1 MAKIPL
7 YKELPK
13 REGSDMPLVWG
24 VWGNDDQLGMM
35 NHITNETVLEA
46 IKTVRRGARFNLD
59 LPLHIPFGAV
69 NLPEG
74 RRRRAPQQTIYG
86 LGGSGRDD
94 KLDDFYLQGSTQ
106 WDGLTHVGDPVLGW
120 YNSVKAE
127 EITGEEGTKNGIE
140 HWADFG
146 IVARGVLVDMVRHFQ
161 ATGRKWE
168 VKSQEA
174 LQPQDFEAAMAAQ
187 GVSLKPGDMLLIRLG
202 WVAAFRAA
210 PTREERTN
218 LIFPFEF
225 SGLSGEAPMW
235 EFLWDHKI
243 CAVATDTPTVEV
255 WPIPQGRPSLHL
267 AISHLGLVLG
277 EMFDLDTI
285 ADDCA
290 QDRRYEFLVTSSPL
304 NLRGGVGSPPNAIV
318 VK

>member
-1 MAKIPL
+1 MAQIPS

-13 REGSDMPLVWG
+13 KPGSEMPLVWE
-24 VWGNDDQLGMM
+24 VWGDNDQLGMM

-46 IKTVRRGARFNLD
+46 VKTVRRGVRFNLD
-59 LPLHIPFGAV
+59 LPLHLPYGAV

-74 RRRRAPQQTIYG
+74 RRRRAPIQTIYG

-94 KLDDFYLQGSTQ
+94 KLDDFYLQGSSQ

-120 YNSVKAE
+120 YNGVKAE

-140 HWADFG
+140 HWAAFG

-161 ATGRKWE
+161 ATGRRWD
-168 VKSQEA
+168 VKGKEA
-174 LQPQDFEAAMAAQ
+174 LQPQDLEAAMKVQ
-187 GVSLKPGDMLLIRLG
+187 GVSLRPGDMLLVRLG

-210 PTREERTN
+210 PTREERTH

-235 EFLWDHKI
+235 EFFWDHKI
-243 CAVATDTPTVEV
+243 CAVATDTPPVEV
-255 WPIPQGRPSLHL
+255 WPIPEGRPSLHL

-277 EMFDLDTI
+277 EMFDLEAL

-304 NLRGGVGSPPNAIV
+304 NLRGGVGSPPNAIA